1 MPLYRIGNVF
11 MPIKFTCN
19 THLFVVLFLFCTGGG
34 ERETFVADPSPQVV
48 MSAEKDLVIR
58 RIALLSERSVVL

>member
-19 THLFVVLFLFCTGGG
+19 THLLVVLFLFCAGGG
-34 ERETFVADPSPQVV
+34 ERDVCC
-48 MSAEKDLVIR
+48 
-58 RIALLSERSVVL
+58 

>member
-19 THLFVVLFLFCTGGG
+19 THLFVVLFLFCAGGG
-34 ERETFVADPSPQVV
+34 ERDVCC
-48 MSAEKDLVIR
+48 
-58 RIALLSERSVVL
+58 